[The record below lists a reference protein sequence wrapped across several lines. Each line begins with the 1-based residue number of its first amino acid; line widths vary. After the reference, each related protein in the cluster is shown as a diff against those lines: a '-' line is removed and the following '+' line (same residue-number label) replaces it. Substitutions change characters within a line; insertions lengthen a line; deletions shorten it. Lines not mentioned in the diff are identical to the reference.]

1 MRFHRLA
8 DWLAWQD
15 SLHPREIELGLGR
28 CRQVLR
34 RMSWSTPA
42 FTVITVAGTNGKGSC
57 VAMLESILRTAGY
70 RVGVYTSP
78 HLVRYNERVRINGV
92 EASDDALMSAFDRV
106 DLARD
111 ETSLTY
117 FEFGTLAAMELFRRE
132 TLDVVIL
139 EVGLGGRLDAVNLF
153 DPHSVLVTTIDIDHV
168 DWLGGDREAIGR
180 EKAGTFRPGRPAISG
195 ERDPPVSLE
204 QHAIKVGAPFF
215 QLGNDFITRIRSH
228 GWDWQSDTVSF
239 ADLPFPTLSGRFQ
252 LDNAAA
258 VIMVLQCL
266 TETLPVSESAL
277 HTGLREVTLN
287 GRFQVLPGRVE
298 RIVDVAHNVQAA
310 RSLAATLASRRCVG
324 RTLGVFGMLNGKD
337 IRGVIGEMRDVVDA
351 WYVTSLSVPRGLES
365 EELAQA
371 FADINLKEP
380 VHMRN
385 DVAAAHADALRSATP
400 EDRVIIFGSFYTVG
414 EILRLEGEV

>member
-15 SLHPREIELGLGR
+15 SLHPRKIELGLGR

-34 RMSWSTPA
+34 RMSWSTPP

-57 VAMLESILRTAGY
+57 VAMLESIMRTAGY

-78 HLVRYNERVRINGV
+78 HLVRYNERIRINGV

-111 ETSLTY
+111 STSLTY
-117 FEFGTLAAMELFRRE
+117 FEYGTLAAMELFQRE

-153 DPHSVLVTTIDIDHV
+153 DPHLVLVTTIDIDHV

-180 EKAGTFRPGRPAISG
+180 EKAGTFRPGRPAICGDSN
-195 ERDPPVSLE
+195 PPVSLE
-204 QHAIKVGAPFF
+204 QHAVEVGAPFF
-215 QLGNDFITRIRSH
+215 QLGSDFVTRMRSR
-228 GWDWQSDTVSF
+228 GWDWQSDAMSF
-239 ADLPFPTLSGRFQ
+239 TDLPFPALSGRFQ

-258 VIMVLQCL
+258 VIMVVQCL
-266 TETLPVSESAL
+266 TEILPVSESAL
-277 HTGLREVTLN
+277 RTGLSEVTLN
-287 GRFQVLPGRVE
+287 GRFQVLSGRVE
-298 RIVDVAHNVQAA
+298 RILDVAHNVQAA
-310 RSLAATLASRRCVG
+310 RSLAATLRSRRCAG

-337 IRGVIGEMRDVVDA
+337 IRGVISEMRDVVDA
-351 WYVTSLSVPRGLES
+351 WYVTSLSVPRGLGS
-365 EELAQA
+365 QELARA
-371 FADINLKEP
+371 FADISLKEP
-380 VHMRN
+380 VHRRD
-385 DVAAAHADALRSATP
+385 DVAAAHADALRNATP
-400 EDRVIIFGSFYTVG
+400 KDRVVIFGSFYTVG
-414 EILRLEGEV
+414 EILRLEGEA